1 MIVRITGNLVLVR
14 NSQAFLELNG
24 ITYSVFISG
33 STEQKL
39 IVSGK
44 IGQIVSFYILHYIE
58 GNVAMGNLTPRLVG
72 FLTEDEL
79 DFFTM
84 LITVQGLGVKKA
96 LKSLVIPIK
105 DMAKAIE
112 LGDTSTLKKMPEIGL
127 KTAQK
132 IIVEL
137 KGKVQRFA
145 LLDESEIPKT
155 TFYYELKEDYQI
167 EAFEIL
173 KQLQYSES
181 DAKEIV
187 CRAIDSFPEIK
198 SADKLI
204 QEIFKKR
211 LVEK

>member
-1 MIVRITGNLVLVR
+1 MIARITGNLVSV
-14 NSQAFLELNG
+14 NNGQAFVELNG
-24 ITYSVFISG
+24 ITYSVLISV

-39 IVSGK
+39 IVSGRT
-44 IGQIVSFYILHYIE
+44 GQNVSFYILHYIE

-79 DFFTM
+79 DFFSM

-105 DMAKAIE
+105 NMAKAIE

-137 KGKVQRFA
+137 KGKVYRFA
-145 LLDESEIPKT
+145 LLDESDILKT
-155 TFYYELKEDYQI
+155 PYFSELKEDYQI

-173 KQLQYSES
+173 KQLQYNES

-187 CRAIDSFPEIK
+187 SRAVGSFPDIK
-198 SADKLI
+198 TADKLI
-204 QEIFKKR
+204 QKIFKKR
-211 LVEK
+211 LTEK